1 MDHITSI
8 NKDKDVKGSS
18 ERTASSGRVSHAQQV
33 TPDRHQDTAHK
44 RKNQTRNTAT
54 WNVRT
59 LLEKG
64 KLDNIKKEMK
74 RMNVNIM
81 GLCEVRWT
89 GAGRILSDS
98 NNIIYS
104 RGDKHERG
112 VAVILDMPTSKTL
125 KGYLTISDRV
135 MLVRLKGSPFD
146 TTIIQAYAPTS
157 ESTED
162 EIEKFYDEINQAKTH
177 CKSQDIVIVMGD
189 FNAKVGAIRHEDIV
203 GPYGLGNRNERG
215 EKLIE
220 WAILNDMIIGNT
232 WYEQPP
238 RRLWTWKSPGDSA
251 RNQIDYIMIKKRYKN
266 GMLNVKTRPGAD
278 CYSDH
283 VPVVGKFRIRLK
295 KTHMSK
301 KKNMKLNMALL
312 QSNKEIQDKFRKT
325 VQNKFCPLEEIQD
338 IEQQWEQLKTTI
350 NEAAKD

>member
-1 MDHITSI
+1 
-8 NKDKDVKGSS
+8 
-18 ERTASSGRVSHAQQV
+18 
-33 TPDRHQDTAHK
+33 
-44 RKNQTRNTAT
+44 
-54 WNVRT
+54 
-59 LLEKG
+59 
-64 KLDNIKKEMK
+64 
-74 RMNVNIM
+74 M

-89 GAGRILSDS
+89 GAGRIVSDRY
-98 NNIIYS
+98 NIIYS
-104 RGDKHERG
+104 GGDKHERG
-112 VAVILDMPTSKTL
+112 VAVIMDMPTSKTL

-146 TTIIQAYAPTS
+146 TTIIQAYAPIS

-215 EKLIE
+215 EKLLK

-232 WYEQPP
+232 CYEQPP

-266 GMLNVKTRPGAD
+266 GMLNVKTRPEKLPSSDNFLVTLVYRVLGHTNKHGGGKGEMSAEIFQLSHKQRRSVQDEVDETLLLSCKMKMSEKPELLERRRYASVMMRDVFNNEHKLDGQDVEHQVRKLMGREPGAVKAVLGMFMAQVMTESEAKFD
-278 CYSDH
+278 EPTCRELKNI
-283 VPVVGKFRIRLK
+283 VPESLAGY
-295 KTHMSK
+295 
-301 KKNMKLNMALL
+301 
-312 QSNKEIQDKFRKT
+312 IQ
-325 VQNKFCPLEEIQD
+325 EH
-338 IEQQWEQLKTTI
+338 
-350 NEAAKD
+350 